1 MKRLEYTMLAVFMP
15 LVMILS
21 VIAISGCST
30 WGNGKVDVPFA
41 ESPYQAGRTFVFIDT
56 ITEPFQPAEV
66 AAAID
71 QVYAL
76 ATVNLDAED
85 MVDALVR
92 AEIDNMYRGSTP
104 EARAMIFT
112 VYKAVFHRIEY
123 QIKIN
128 PDIPRI
134 EVLHEFFLG
143 VEDALAIYQPK
154 E

>member
-1 MKRLEYTMLAVFMP
+1 MKRLDYAVLAV
-15 LVMILS
+15 LVVLHG
-21 VIAISGCST
+21 GCAT

-56 ITEPFQPAEV
+56 ISEPFQHAEV

-85 MVDALVR
+85 MVDELVR
-92 AEIDNMYRGSTP
+92 AEIDNMYRSSTP
-104 EARAMIFT
+104 EAREMIFT

-134 EVLHEFFLG
+134 EVLHDFFRG
-143 VEDALAIYQPK
+143 IEHALMIYQPK